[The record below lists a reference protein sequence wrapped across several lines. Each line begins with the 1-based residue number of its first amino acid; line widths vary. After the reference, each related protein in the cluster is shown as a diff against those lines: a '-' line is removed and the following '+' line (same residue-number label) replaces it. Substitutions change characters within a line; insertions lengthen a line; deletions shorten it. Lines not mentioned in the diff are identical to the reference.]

1 MRITRSRVATNYW
14 YNINSIPL
22 YLFIYLLTY
31 LLTYSLTYL
40 LTYILILVVLQL
52 YKMLKEFQLK
62 YILQDIELHTYKFTT
77 G

>member
-22 YLFIYLLTY
+22 YLFIYLFTY
-31 LLTYSLTYL
+31 LLTYL

-62 YILQDIELHTYKFTT
+62 YILQDIELHSYKFTT

>member
-31 LLTYSLTYL
+31 LLTYL
-40 LTYILILVVLQL
+40 LCVKTGFDNYDSYDHCNHDYIIAANSWR
-52 YKMLKEFQLK
+52 
-62 YILQDIELHTYKFTT
+62 
-77 G
+77 

>member
-22 YLFIYLLTY
+22 YLFIYL
-31 LLTYSLTYL
+31 LTYL

-62 YILQDIELHTYKFTT
+62 YILQDIELHSYKFTT

>member
-22 YLFIYLLTY
+22 YLFIYL
-31 LLTYSLTYL
+31 LTYL